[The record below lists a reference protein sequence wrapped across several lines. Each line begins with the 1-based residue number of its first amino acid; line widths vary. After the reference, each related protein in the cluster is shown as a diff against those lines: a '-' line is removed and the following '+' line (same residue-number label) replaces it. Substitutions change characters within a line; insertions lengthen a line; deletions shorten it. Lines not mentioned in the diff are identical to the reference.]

1 VYGTGPSM
9 KQLVKTVRAIT
20 IKIPVTNV
28 RILFLSWA
36 GSLLIDA
43 DEPPDRV

>member
-1 VYGTGPSM
+1 M

-28 RILFLSWA
+28 RILILSWA
-36 GSLLIDA
+36 DV
-43 DEPPDRV
+43 RY

>member
-1 VYGTGPSM
+1 M

-28 RILFLSWA
+28 RILILWVD
-36 GSLLIDA
+36 I
-43 DEPPDRV
+43 RY